1 MRLLTLDATQLFDAI
16 SRQASNT
23 RHAIETKDERKS
35 RRRQECDGGATS
47 NDQDAT
53 ALGRCEELAG
63 SPPKIVTPMR
73 SMATDRGEIDGIDG
87 DRAFCKMTTNYLG

>member
-35 RRRQECDGGATS
+35 RRRQESNGNASS

-53 ALGRCEELAG
+53 ALGRCEEFAG
-63 SPPKIVTPMR
+63 SAPKIVTPMR
-73 SMATDRGEIDGIDG
+73 SMATDRVDVFGPARDM
-87 DRAFCKMTTNYLG
+87 AK